1 LHLGNDTKVDGLIN
15 FEKMRMIA
23 REIRTVRQ
31 YCEPTNFINSY
42 SPNKHMPILPTG
54 VKKRHGGKQQDP
66 ERIYREA
73 SAARKVKQY
82 LDIHWDKIIKDEDRL
97 QAVSKNL
104 EPPPAP
110 NSATLSRKSNGD
122 TLSVHSS
129 PGQTLKHQ
137 KHQKNHQHHHQ
148 RTGSE
153 PVIMGTPRLA
163 TVTVTKGNSRQ
174 MIPVSE
180 LPKFGAENKSKLN
193 KIMSLAEQP
202 SVSRYGERRRH
213 KSGQSDT
220 SSVCT
225 ISTTHTNQSEPIPT
239 NKKPPRK
246 PRSTMGIP
254 HSPSLPLRDESTKTT
269 TSGHRSRKER
279 SRPISE
285 HFGTMSLSPSA
296 APIDT
301 PRQRQKSVDNASKSE
316 RKPKE
321 KSTRASY
328 HRSTPDLLQAPI
340 NPIYQPSESSDQQPG
355 GGGTQPIKIKRSRN
369 GAFYISNMELTDL

>member
-1 LHLGNDTKVDGLIN
+1 
-15 FEKMRMIA
+15 
-23 REIRTVRQ
+23 
-31 YCEPTNFINSY
+31 
-42 SPNKHMPILPTG
+42 MPILPTG

-104 EPPPAP
+104 EPPPGTWNKLRKIELNSISAP

-180 LPKFGAENKSKLN
+180 LPKFGTCYNIL
-193 KIMSLAEQP
+193 
-202 SVSRYGERRRH
+202 
-213 KSGQSDT
+213 
-220 SSVCT
+220 
-225 ISTTHTNQSEPIPT
+225 
-239 NKKPPRK
+239 
-246 PRSTMGIP
+246 
-254 HSPSLPLRDESTKTT
+254 
-269 TSGHRSRKER
+269 
-279 SRPISE
+279 
-285 HFGTMSLSPSA
+285 
-296 APIDT
+296 
-301 PRQRQKSVDNASKSE
+301 
-316 RKPKE
+316 
-321 KSTRASY
+321 
-328 HRSTPDLLQAPI
+328 
-340 NPIYQPSESSDQQPG
+340 
-355 GGGTQPIKIKRSRN
+355 
-369 GAFYISNMELTDL
+369 YISRQFLLFPLKAPRTSLN